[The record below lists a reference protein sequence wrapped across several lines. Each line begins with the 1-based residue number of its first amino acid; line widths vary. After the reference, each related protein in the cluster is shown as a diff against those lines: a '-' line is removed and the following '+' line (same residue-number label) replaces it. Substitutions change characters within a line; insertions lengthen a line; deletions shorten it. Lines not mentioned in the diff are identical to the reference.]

1 MHKKNFSMNYYININ
16 ANLKN
21 NELNTCEYNI
31 NKDRIKIKPNIC
43 KCTLITKQIIGNK
56 KEELSKIIFIQNMWK
71 KILKQKLKNIIYDYK
86 EILDLFPNSL
96 NTFNIYKKN
105 RTINISNNSYI
116 SNNNTILSYSNKKD
130 DNIKQHYNTYK
141 YNIPSNLAIKNI
153 AKNENFDLTGI
164 IPSQSR
170 NSDKNRMYNNTYKN
184 KNINMNLNINND
196 NENNILSYSNSN
208 TIDNFIYSYTNPSTI
223 KIKRN
228 INYSLSDNKK
238 RRKSVNS
245 INIKNKLNKYIKN
258 KIQFEYKPH
267 INDTYKFLTPNKN
280 FINFSYNIKEEA
292 LSLNNKKNNTLIE
305 PDVSRMKKIKKKKKD
320 KNNKAIDN
328 KNDANEDE
336 KLNLIKK
343 YYLKDNQ
350 NIEPTL
356 HLENKL
362 IMKKPVLRKKTK
374 K

>member
-1 MHKKNFSMNYYININ
+1 
-16 ANLKN
+16 
-21 NELNTCEYNI
+21 
-31 NKDRIKIKPNIC
+31 
-43 KCTLITKQIIGNK
+43 
-56 KEELSKIIFIQNMWK
+56 
-71 KILKQKLKNIIYDYK
+71 
-86 EILDLFPNSL
+86 
-96 NTFNIYKKN
+96 
-105 RTINISNNSYI
+105 
-116 SNNNTILSYSNKKD
+116 
-130 DNIKQHYNTYK
+130 
-141 YNIPSNLAIKNI
+141 
-153 AKNENFDLTGI
+153 
-164 IPSQSR
+164 
-170 NSDKNRMYNNTYKN
+170 
-184 KNINMNLNINND
+184 MNLNINND

-305 PDVSRMKKIKKKKKD
+305 PDVLRMKKIKKKKKD